1 MDLAN
6 RETSALQVR
15 KVQGNAG
22 VFVDNQFLHGSSPLQ
37 VINPATEHVVHVID
51 AADKELVH
59 RAVAAAKNAFKDGD
73 GDWPKMKG
81 KERAEY
87 LYRIAK
93 LVRERCN
100 DLALL
105 ESLDNGKPY
114 QEAFFDISDVTAC
127 FDYFAQQAILLDER
141 QEAQV
146 ELNDQPKFSAWMRYE
161 AVGVVGAVIPWNY
174 PLLMAA
180 WKLAPAFAAGCCVV
194 LKSSENTPLTA
205 LEFAAI
211 VQEAGL
217 PAGVFNLLSGGPE
230 VGAWLVEH
238 TDVDKLAFT
247 GSVPTGS
254 KIMGEASKR
263 ICNVCLELGG
273 KSPIIIFDDAD
284 MNQALEWSMFGC
296 FFNSGQ
302 VCSATSRVLV
312 QKGIADQFISK
323 LIEQTQKIQLVDALD
338 LNFKEHTG
346 VMGPLVSEKQFKRV
360 LHYIEEAKSQ
370 GAELLCGGNRS
381 SKFSKGYFV
390 EPTILR
396 ATPNLTIWKEEVF
409 GPVMSICTFSTEEE
423 AIRLAND
430 TEFGLAGA
438 VLSSD
443 IEKCRRISRRLRCGI
458 LWINCSQ
465 PTFVELPWGG
475 FKRSGIGRELGSKGI
490 DNYLEPKQICN
501 YQSKDPWGWYIH

>member
-1 MDLAN
+1 
-6 RETSALQVR
+6 
-15 KVQGNAG
+15 
-22 VFVDNQFLHGSSPLQ
+22 
-37 VINPATEHVVHVID
+37 
-51 AADKELVH
+51 
-59 RAVAAAKNAFKDGD
+59 
-73 GDWPKMKG
+73 
-81 KERAEY
+81 
-87 LYRIAK
+87 
-93 LVRERCN
+93 
-100 DLALL
+100 
-105 ESLDNGKPY
+105 
-114 QEAFFDISDVTAC
+114 
-127 FDYFAQQAILLDER
+127 
-141 QEAQV
+141 
-146 ELNDQPKFSAWMRYE
+146 
-161 AVGVVGAVIPWNY
+161 
-174 PLLMAA
+174 
-180 WKLAPAFAAGCCVV
+180 
-194 LKSSENTPLTA
+194 
-205 LEFAAI
+205 
-211 VQEAGL
+211 
-217 PAGVFNLLSGGPE
+217 
-230 VGAWLVEH
+230 
-238 TDVDKLAFT
+238 
-247 GSVPTGS
+247 
-254 KIMGEASKR
+254 
-263 ICNVCLELGG
+263 
-273 KSPIIIFDDAD
+273 
-284 MNQALEWSMFGC
+284 MFGC